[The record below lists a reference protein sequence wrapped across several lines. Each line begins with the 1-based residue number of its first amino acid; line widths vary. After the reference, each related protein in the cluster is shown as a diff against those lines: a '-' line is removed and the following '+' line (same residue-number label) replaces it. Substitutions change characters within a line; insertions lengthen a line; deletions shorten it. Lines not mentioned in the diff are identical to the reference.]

1 VPEGAPG
8 SVRPGALPLGR
19 TAELVGAYRWV
30 ELALYRALGEW
41 SVSIPLPEAQLVL
54 AEQSARHAWHAELW
68 ADRLP
73 VLDGVDPDALTAPP
87 GPAAPVLAALVGAE
101 DAALPGVLPRLAGLY
116 RVVLPRLVVTY
127 RDHLARTVPA
137 TDAPTA
143 RRTGGSAS
151 GSSSGCCR
159 APTTSRLWRRRS
171 SASRASPWRRAC
183 VRAWSPCR
191 APDAVGPRC
200 DPCGWAP
207 DDRGDPPPDDR
218 RA

>member
-143 RRTGGSAS
+143 RALRLVLADEEEDWRVGERLVQRLLSRPHDVEAVAAALERLEGVAVAA
-151 GSSSGCCR
+151 GLR
-159 APTTSRLWRRRS
+159 AGLVTL
-171 SASRASPWRRAC
+171 
-183 VRAWSPCR
+183 
-191 APDAVGPRC
+191 PR
-200 DPCGWAP
+200 P
-207 DDRGDPPPDDR
+207 
-218 RA
+218 

>member
-1 VPEGAPG
+1 MPDGAARTG
-8 SVRPGALPLGR
+8 RPGALPLGR

-41 SVSIPLPEAQLVL
+41 SVSIPLPEVQLVL
-54 AEQSARHAWHAELW
+54 AEQSSRHAWHAELW

-87 GPAAPVLAALVGAE
+87 VPAASILAALVGAE

-127 RDHLARTVPA
+127 CDHLVRTVPT

-143 RRTGGSAS
+143 RALRLVLADEEEDWRVGERLVQRLLSRPHDVEAVAATLERLEGVAVSGGL
-151 GSSSGCCR
+151 R
-159 APTTSRLWRRRS
+159 AGLV
-171 SASRASPWRRAC
+171 AL
-183 VRAWSPCR
+183 
-191 APDAVGPRC
+191 
-200 DPCGWAP
+200 
-207 DDRGDPPPDDR
+207 PPHPP
-218 RA
+218 

>member
-1 VPEGAPG
+1 MPDDPVG
-8 SVRPGALPLGR
+8 SGKPGALPLGR

-87 GPAAPVLAALVGAE
+87 GPAASVLAALVGAE

-137 TDAPTA
+137 TDGPTA
-143 RRTGGSAS
+143 RALRLVLADEEEDWRVGERLVQRLLSRPHDVEAVAAALERLEGVAVAA
-151 GSSSGCCR
+151 GLR
-159 APTTSRLWRRRS
+159 AGLVALP
-171 SASRASPWRRAC
+171 
-183 VRAWSPCR
+183 
-191 APDAVGPRC
+191 AP
-200 DPCGWAP
+200 
-207 DDRGDPPPDDR
+207 
-218 RA
+218 